1 MIRVMGGKS
10 VKSGTQETNESCRAR
25 SYRSAAH
32 RCFDDGFTSRA
43 VRAIPACLALV
54 LLVGCGYQFRVEGAG
69 PTIGGTRAQTSD
81 QPTPRL
87 VIRTLENK
95 SFEPNLETRYT
106 NYLRR
111 EFSSGSGTQIVP
123 DSEAADLVLTG
134 QILSVEVPTLSFS
147 LTPTPGSQTGSATT
161 LESRAE
167 VTVVVKIEETRTKKL
182 VWTQIAK
189 GSSEFYIT
197 PDLQF
202 NRVLQTR
209 ALEQAGRFAAEDLAS
224 RFLLHLESS
233 GGVKPAA
240 EASSMEPAAQ

>member
-1 MIRVMGGKS
+1 MTQARNITRWGSPLAS
-10 VKSGTQETNESCRAR
+10 V
-25 SYRSAAH
+25 
-32 RCFDDGFTSRA
+32 
-43 VRAIPACLALV
+43 ACL
-54 LLVGCGYQFRVEGAG
+54 LLLAGCGYQFRVEGAG
-69 PTIGGTRAQTSD
+69 PTIGGASARASD

-87 VIRTLENK
+87 VIRTLVNN

-111 EFSSGSGTQIVP
+111 EFSSGSGTQVVP

-134 QILSVEVPTLSFS
+134 QILSVSVPTLSFS
-147 LTPTPGSQTGSATT
+147 LTPTPGNQAGSATT

-224 RFLLHLESS
+224 RFLLHLES
-233 GGVKPAA
+233 GGGGKPAG
-240 EASSMEPAAQ
+240 EASSTVPAAK

>member
-1 MIRVMGGKS
+1 M
-10 VKSGTQETNESCRAR
+10 THTR
-25 SYRSAAH
+25 SITRWGAPLASAA
-32 RCFDDGFTSRA
+32 
-43 VRAIPACLALV
+43 CL
-54 LLVGCGYQFRVEGAG
+54 LLLAGCGYQFRVEGAG
-69 PTIGGTRAQTSD
+69 PTIGGATARATD

-87 VIRTLENK
+87 VIRTLVNN

-111 EFSSGSGTQIVP
+111 EFSSGSGTQVVP

-134 QILSVEVPTLSFS
+134 QILSVSVPTLSFS
-147 LTPTPGSQTGSATT
+147 LTPTPGNQAGSATT

-182 VWTQIAK
+182 VWTQVAK

-224 RFLLHLESS
+224 RFLLHLES
-233 GGVKPAA
+233 GGGTKPAA
-240 EASSMEPAAQ
+240 EASSAVPVAK

>member
-1 MIRVMGGKS
+1 MAAKKREMVA
-10 VKSGTQETNESCRAR
+10 SGLVIGV
-25 SYRSAAH
+25 AA
-32 RCFDDGFTSRA
+32 
-43 VRAIPACLALV
+43 LALS
-54 LLVGCGYQFRVEGAG
+54 GCGYQFRVEGAG
-69 PTIGGTRAQTSD
+69 PTIGGKPAHVSD
-81 QPTPRL
+81 QPAPRL
-87 VIRTLENK
+87 VIRTLENR

-106 NYLRR
+106 NYIRR
-111 EFSSGSGTQIVP
+111 EFSSGSGTQVVP

-134 QILSVEVPTLSFS
+134 QILSVSVPTLSFT
-147 LTPTPGSQTGSATT
+147 LTPTPGNQTGSATT

-202 NRVLQTR
+202 NRVLQNR

-224 RFLLHLESS
+224 RFLLHIET
-233 GGVKPAA
+233 GGLTKPAA
-240 EASSMEPAAQ
+240 DAAPAVPAAK